1 MNNPKN
7 TLPLLGWLKPITHR
21 RAIPLFIL
29 AATLLIGVAT
39 VLAVHDIA
47 VFELDGDVTSG
58 SSVSGIPPPGGFSHD
73 WDQVCK
79 EATAGTSNLCSSA
92 VGSSG
97 AGKVLFI
104 TDASG
109 GSSASDDQ
117 PVTGGTHHV
126 NDLNLWDCKIAG
138 ISPVKNDI
146 THAFAG
152 TYTHSGDTF
161 LYFGLDRIDAGTGD
175 AAVGFWFYKGTH
187 TCTPVSLG
195 GAGVFTGLH
204 QVGDLLVV
212 SEFTNGG
219 GVSTIKVYKWVGDN
233 NGNSN
238 STTPPAPGAGNGPN
252 QLLASGVDCRD
263 AAGNA
268 INFPDNACATVN
280 KVGTNYSKQG
290 NTVTPG
296 TVEGNIVPP
305 WPYTN
310 NDGGTAYAL
319 GAFFEGG
326 VNATALG
333 LSLGCGGTFLADTQ
347 ASQSLTSQIHD
358 FAVGTLSLCDIK
370 VTKDGD
376 TLSKVGDDVDYTITI
391 ENTGAVILYKQ
402 SIIDDVLGDLTD
414 GTNSFITS
422 SDCGDSLNAGA
433 SCTVHLT
440 RTVLGGDP
448 DPLVNT
454 VTVIY
459 DSQSD
464 LLGDEVTST
473 DDHTVNLFQPSITL
487 DKTGDKTSAHVGDTV
502 NYTVVI
508 TNTSSGDS
516 PNLIRDS
523 ITDTL
528 VGDLTNPANFDSSTC
543 GASLASSASCTIHYH
558 HIVLVGDS
566 DPLLNTATAHY
577 HPDGF
582 LNNITA
588 QDSWAVDLI
597 HPATTLSVNSATT
610 TVHEGDPVNISV
622 RETNS
627 GDDLLTGVHVDGTNS
642 CASFTA
648 SATKVGGGAFSGSLA
663 AGEAVDFT
671 CSFTAGAAGFTW
683 TADGHGTDSL
693 GQAVPA
699 TGEHVSGDVTTVDLQ
714 ILITGDSTNA
724 VGVDHTFTVTVNQNT
739 GSGFTP
745 VSGATVGSSIS
756 GLVGA
761 TITGGTCTTTTTD
774 GSGQCTIIAHS
785 LTAGTG
791 TVHASTTV
799 SVSGVSLTRATS
811 DGLSGDSSDTHK
823 TWVDANIQINPPTAT
838 NEVGT
843 NHTLTGHVN
852 VNPGTGFVNAP
863 AGTTITSS
871 IASGPGSFVGGIN
884 TCLTVGTTG
893 SCTVQITSA
902 TAGTTVIHATTDVT
916 VGGVLLHR
924 ETDGTG
930 SNSVNANKT
939 WISPATTLATKS
951 VSPGTTVTAGTL
963 VTIIVTET
971 NSGDVALHNVS
982 VTGGGACAGL
992 FTPASVASL
1001 AVGAS
1006 ADFTCTFTAT
1016 ATTTWTADGQGL
1028 DTLNNPVPTTGEHQE
1043 GTITVQVLFAGCTPG
1058 FFKNH
1063 YNTTVW
1069 GSYYSNPTVGSVFTS
1084 AFGAPANATLLD
1096 ALSFPGGSGAIG
1108 AEQNLLRAAV
1118 SALLNTQY
1126 QSSPLPY
1133 PLTTAQVISM
1143 VNAALASGNK
1153 TTMGNLQS
1161 LLDGYNNLEGPK
1173 C

>member
-1 MNNPKN
+1 MNTRPR
-7 TLPLLGWLKPITHR
+7 LSWLKSIAHR
-21 RAIPLFIL
+21 RAIPLLIL

-187 TCTPVSLG
+187 TCTPVSLDG
-195 GAGVFTGLH
+195 SGVFTGLH

-252 QLLASGVDCRD
+252 QLLASGADCR
-263 AAGNA
+263 NA
-268 INFPDNACATVN
+268 NGTYVLGPDDACATVN
-280 KVGTNYSKQG
+280 KVGTDATKQG
-290 NTVTPG
+290 QTPVPG
-296 TVEGNIVPP
+296 TLEGNITPP

-310 NDGGTAYAL
+310 NDGGTTYKL

-326 VNATALG
+326 VNATNLG
-333 LSLGCGGTFLADTQ
+333 LDLGCGGTFLADTQ

-376 TLSKVGDDVDYTITI
+376 TLSKVGDDVDYSITI
-391 ENTGAVILYKQ
+391 ENKGAVILYKQ

-433 SCTVHLT
+433 TCTIHLT

-448 DPLVNT
+448 DTLVNT
-454 VTVIY
+454 VTIIY

-487 DKTGDKTSAHVGDTV
+487 DKSADKTTAYVGDV
-502 NYTVVI
+502 VHYTVTI
-508 TNTSSGDS
+508 TNTSSSDT
-516 PNLIRDS
+516 PTLINDS

-528 VGDLTNPANFDSSTC
+528 VGDLTDSANYDDSDC
-543 GASLASSASCTIHYH
+543 GASLASSDSCTIHYPYT
-558 HIVLVGDS
+558 VLEGGP
-566 DPLLNTATAHY
+566 DPLLNTAIAHY

-582 LNNITA
+582 PNDITA
-588 QDSWAVDLI
+588 QDSAAVNPI
-597 HPATTLSVNSATT
+597 HPATTLTLVSQLPPN
-610 TVHEGDPVNISV
+610 PVYAGTAVTIIV
-622 RETNS
+622 RETNT
-627 GDDLLTGVHVDGTNS
+627 GDDTLTNVNVTGTGCTS
-642 CASFTA
+642 WT
-648 SATKVGGGAFSGSLA
+648 GGASTLA
-663 AGEAVDFT
+663 PGAFTDFT
-671 CSFTAGAAGFTW
+671 CTYSPTVDTPW
-683 TADGHGTDSL
+683 TALGHGTDSL
-693 GQAVPA
+693 GNPVPA
-699 TGEHVSGDVTTVDLQ
+699 TNEDEAGNVD
-714 ILITGDSTNA
+714 
-724 VGVDHTFTVTVNQNT
+724 
-739 GSGFTP
+739 
-745 VSGATVGSSIS
+745 
-756 GLVGA
+756 
-761 TITGGTCTTTTTD
+761 TIT
-774 GSGQCTIIAHS
+774 
-785 LTAGTG
+785 
-791 TVHASTTV
+791 
-799 SVSGVSLTRATS
+799 
-811 DGLSGDSSDTHK
+811 
-823 TWVDANIQINPPTAT
+823 
-838 NEVGT
+838 
-843 NHTLTGHVN
+843 
-852 VNPGTGFVNAP
+852 
-863 AGTTITSS
+863 
-871 IASGPGSFVGGIN
+871 
-884 TCLTVGTTG
+884 
-893 SCTVQITSA
+893 
-902 TAGTTVIHATTDVT
+902 
-916 VGGVLLHR
+916 
-924 ETDGTG
+924 
-930 SNSVNANKT
+930 
-939 WISPATTLATKS
+939 PATTLTTKS
-951 VSPGTTVTAGTL
+951 VSPGTTVASGTL

-971 NSGDVALHNVS
+971 NSGDVALHDVS
-982 VTGGGACAGL
+982 VTGGGACTTG
-992 FTPASVASL
+992 FTPASVSL

-1006 ADFTCTFTAT
+1006 QDFTCTFTAT

-1063 YNTTVW
+1063 YNSTVW
-1069 GSYYSNPTVGSVFTS
+1069 DGYYSNPTVGSVFTS
-1084 AFGAPANATLLD
+1084 AFGAPANATLLE
-1096 ALSFPGGSGAIG
+1096 ALSFSGGNGLVG

-1118 SALLNTQY
+1118 SALLNTVY

-1133 PLTTAQVISM
+1133 PLTTSQVIDM
-1143 VNAALASGNK
+1143 VNAALASGNR
-1153 TTMGNLQS
+1153 TTMGNLQL
-1161 LLDGYNNLEGPK
+1161 LLDAYNNLEGPK